1 MTWRCC
7 RAWQVVRPV
16 YQLAMSIV
24 KAPENRHPHES
35 IPRIKRV
42 VEYEWEIRNSLYG
55 SQCSKHHMVYMSGGC
70 LGWTCSWKNVHLIF
84 LHMTKPVI
92 SHYDSPFSW
101 CVYFQSF
108 EHEQWQNNTS
118 QLLLMQVLLIVI
130 STIVSIVNIYIY
142 THTAY
147 IYSACLPPFLGCIL
161 SDPYSC
167 RLCCINRCERSFMTC
182 VGMFGH
188 NWDEAL
194 QSMFWFL
201 VLTLLALYVSWIVL
215 ANRVQLPE
223 INFWEASWSFCG
235 GLQPTQLWQQL
246 LVPHHPEKTCA

>member
-1 MTWRCC
+1 
-7 RAWQVVRPV
+7 
-16 YQLAMSIV
+16 
-24 KAPENRHPHES
+24 
-35 IPRIKRV
+35 
-42 VEYEWEIRNSLYG
+42 
-55 SQCSKHHMVYMSGGC
+55 
-70 LGWTCSWKNVHLIF
+70 
-84 LHMTKPVI
+84 
-92 SHYDSPFSW
+92 
-101 CVYFQSF
+101 
-108 EHEQWQNNTS
+108 
-118 QLLLMQVLLIVI
+118 MQVLLIVI

-223 INFWEASWSFCG
+223 INFWEAS
-235 GLQPTQLWQQL
+235 
-246 LVPHHPEKTCA
+246 